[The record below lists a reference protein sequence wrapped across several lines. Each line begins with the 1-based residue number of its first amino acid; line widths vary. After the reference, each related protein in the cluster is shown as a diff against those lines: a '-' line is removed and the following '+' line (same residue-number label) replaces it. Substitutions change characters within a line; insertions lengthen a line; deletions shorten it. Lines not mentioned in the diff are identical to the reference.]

1 MALYQ
6 QESEV
11 LSLVFNATGSDNE
24 NWFSKNRLIQS
35 PWTDLES
42 EQQNYFSLIGDLSS
56 ERSFYINKVKKHS
69 YRLKSKNKTL
79 AYALERKDIVVQN
92 NQHFRVFSR
101 TALCSTVNNT
111 TEKCLV
117 AFFRIVT

>member
-1 MALYQ
+1 MALYK

-11 LSLVFNATGSDNE
+11 LSLVFNATGSNSQ

-56 ERSFYINKVKKHS
+56 ERSFYINKVKKSS
-69 YRLKSKNKTL
+69 YSLKISNKTL
-79 AYALERKDIVVQN
+79 SYALRNVVQN
-92 NQHFRVFSR
+92 VPERAIPVRKRSSR
-101 TALCSTVNNT
+101 AIS
-111 TEKCLV
+111 
-117 AFFRIVT
+117 